1 MTPMILA
8 GAATALFGGI
18 TQAGAEDKRSIEQ
31 NKAVQAYNKQLM
43 LQQAKNVGQINA
55 QRALT
60 RERTAASLFN
70 ITQASTAQQAQV
82 QQASAAADT
91 IGASVQD
98 AVSTI
103 NTSIDRAVAGELRS
117 LEQAELGFD
126 LMLEQGIDQTKYSF
140 QKEDYSQGAGMLLG
154 AFGQAAGSVA
164 TSYGMEKLAPAGGTK
179 PAAPTDVKSGTGTD
193 WWGSVKSTFGFDKTF
208 KQWNTWK

>member
-1 MTPMILA
+1 MMPMMA
-8 GAATALFGGI
+8 ASAATELFGNLAA
-18 TQAGAEDKRSIEQ
+18 AGAEDKRSIEQ
-31 NKAVQAYNKQLM
+31 NKVIQTYNKQLM
-43 LQQAKNVGQINA
+43 LQQAKNVVQINA

-82 QQASAAADT
+82 QQASAASDT

-140 QKEDYSQGAGMLLG
+140 QKEDYSQGSSMVLA
-154 AFGQAAGSVA
+154 AFGKAAGSVGMA
-164 TSYGMEKLAPAGGTK
+164 YGMEKLAPAGGTK
-179 PAAPTDVKSGTGTD
+179 PAAPTDVKSGTGAD

>member
-1 MTPMILA
+1 MIWA

-82 QQASAAADT
+82 QQASAASDT
-91 IGASVQD
+91 VGASVQD

-103 NTSIDRAVAGELRS
+103 NTSIDRAVTGELRS

-154 AFGQAAGSVA
+154 AFGQAAGSLA
-164 TSYGMEKLAPAGGTK
+164 ISYGMEKLAPAGGTK
-179 PAAPTDVKSGTGTD
+179 PAAPTDVKAGTGSQD
-193 WWGSVKSTFGFDKTF
+193 WWSKVSSSFGFNKTV
-208 KQWNTWK
+208 KQWQVW

>member
-154 AFGQAAGSVA
+154 AFGQAAGSLA
-164 TSYGMEKLAPAGGTK
+164 ISYGMEKLAPAGGTK
-179 PAAPTDVKSGTGTD
+179 PAAPTDVKAGSGSQD
-193 WWGSVKSTFGFDKTF
+193 WWSKVSSSFGFNKTV
-208 KQWNTWK
+208 KQWQVW

>member
-1 MTPMILA
+1 MILA

-82 QQASAAADT
+82 QQASAASDT

-154 AFGQAAGSVA
+154 AFGQAAGSLA
-164 TSYGMEKLAPAGGTK
+164 ISYGMEKLAPAGGTK
-179 PAAPTDVKSGTGTD
+179 PASPTDVKAGAGSQD
-193 WWGSVKSTFGFDKTF
+193 WWSKVSSSFGFNKTV
-208 KQWNTWK
+208 KQWQVW